1 MVTLKNYINRVHYCT
16 YNIQLFIVLPYVCF
30 VEFLFLARMSS
41 THLSIHQWS
50 VLFHPAACRRSE
62 VEAKEERER
71 ERTQFQFSN
80 ISANGLALLP
90 SAIPTESSSR
100 SYKITL

>member
-30 VEFLFLARMSS
+30 VEFLFLAALTFPFINGVFSFIQLLVVDLRWR
-41 THLSIHQWS
+41 LK
-50 VLFHPAACRRSE
+50 RR
-62 VEAKEERER
+62 ERER

>member
-50 VLFHPAACRRSE
+50 VLFHPAACHRSE

-71 ERTQFQFSN
+71 EREHNSSLVTFQLT
-80 ISANGLALLP
+80 A
-90 SAIPTESSSR
+90 
-100 SYKITL
+100 